1 MQRIGLGLTILLIA
15 LLAGCGGGGGGTA
28 ISSSPSM
35 EISDDI
41 LGAWK
46 VENLDLPNDE
56 IIVNQNGTVS
66 VEVADSETRSDT
78 ASTVCIGS
86 CSSAGVLSLNGT
98 WTNNGI
104 EHTINASGSIDTSS
118 NKLSL
123 VATVKTDSETICQN
137 LQTTG
142 TKCDD
147 SSDESEDEDIDTPP
161 APPSMDTEEDIDTPP
176 APPL

>member
-1 MQRIGLGLTILLIA
+1 MQKIGLGLTILLIA

-46 VENLDLPNDE
+46 VENLGLPNDE
-56 IIVNQNGTVS
+56 ITVNQNGTVS
-66 VEVADSETRSDT
+66 VEVADSETRSETST
-78 ASTVCIGS
+78 AVCIGS
-86 CSSAGVLSLNGT
+86 CSSAGALSLNGT

-104 EHTINASGSIDTSS
+104 EHTIDASGSIDTSS

-123 VATVKTDSETICQN
+123 VATVITADDTICRN
-137 LQTTG
+137 FQTTG
-142 TKCDD
+142 TKCDE

-161 APPSMDTEEDIDTPP
+161 APPSLDTDDDIDTPP